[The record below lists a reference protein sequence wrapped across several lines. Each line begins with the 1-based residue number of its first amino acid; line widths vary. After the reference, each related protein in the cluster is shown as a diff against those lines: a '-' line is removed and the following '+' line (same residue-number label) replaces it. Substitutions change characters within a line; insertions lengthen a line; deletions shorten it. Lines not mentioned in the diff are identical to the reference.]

1 MSFLENKSYYRRA
14 MIISIMVLIA
24 VIIFA
29 TNLGVASINFEKTS
43 RIILSKIPF
52 VNNLIT
58 LNDIKETSAIIILKI
73 RLPRIILAA
82 LVGSGLSIVGAAFQG
97 IFKNPMAEPYVLGVS
112 SGASVG
118 ATIAIVLG
126 AGLSF
131 FGITFETLFAF
142 IGAIL
147 TTVLVYS
154 IARVGNKVPVV
165 NLLLSGVVISFFF
178 SSIISILMTL
188 NSDKVDKIVFW
199 LMGSVAAASWTQ
211 IVLITPVLCVGF
223 YIIYYYSRDL
233 NVILMGEE
241 EAKTM
246 GVNVEM
252 VKTRLLIVSALVV
265 GVIVSFSGII
275 GFVGLIIPHIIRLI
289 FGSDNRIV
297 IPFSAVYGAIFM
309 IVCDTIARIALNP
322 TELPVGVI
330 TSFFGAPFFIY
341 LLYKSKK
348 KVL

>member
-1 MSFLENKSYYRRA
+1 MSFLEKRGYYRRT
-14 MIISIMVLIA
+14 MIISIIVLIA

-29 TNLGVASINFEKTS
+29 TNIGVANINFEKTS

-52 VNNLIT
+52 INNLVAID
-58 LNDIKETSAIIILKI
+58 DIKETSIIIILKI

-126 AGLSF
+126 LGLNF
-131 FGITFETLFAF
+131 FGITVETAFAF
-142 IGAIL
+142 VGAVL
-147 TTVLVYS
+147 TTLLVYS

-188 NSDKVDKIVFW
+188 NRDKVDKIIFW
-199 LMGSVAAASWTQ
+199 LMGSVSAASYNQ
-211 IVLITPVLCVGF
+211 ILMVATVVIAGF
-223 YIIYYYSRDL
+223 IIIYYHSREL

-246 GVNVEM
+246 GVNVER
-252 VKTRLLIVSALVV
+252 VKKRLLLISSLVV

-275 GFVGLIIPHIIRLI
+275 GFVGLIIPHVVRLI
-289 FGSDNRIV
+289 FSSDNRIV
-297 IPFSAVYGAIFM
+297 IPFSAVYGAVFM
-309 IVCDTIARIALNP
+309 IACDTIARVALNP
-322 TELPVGVI
+322 AELPVGVI

-341 LLYKSKK
+341 LLNKSKK